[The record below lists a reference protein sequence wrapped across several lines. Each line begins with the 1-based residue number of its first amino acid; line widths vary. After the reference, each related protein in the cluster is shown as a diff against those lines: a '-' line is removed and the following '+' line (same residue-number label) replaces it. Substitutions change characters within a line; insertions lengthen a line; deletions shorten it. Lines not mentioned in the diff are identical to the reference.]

1 MIEKGDGK
9 FAERLKLGQCPRCQV
24 KMNLDSWNVA
34 RVVWKCPACSMKVVD
49 IQEKDYKHD

>member
-24 KMNLDSWNVA
+24 KMNLHSWNIA

-49 IQEKDYKHD
+49 VQEKDYKHD